1 MISKIPLLIIL
12 CLFCQRPVQAA
23 TSEDKELHVVL
34 RQIGHRLLLSS
45 GDSTSRVL
53 PVKKINDNTFEISF
67 EKQIHV
73 TADSLYKIV
82 EKELSGAGFWE
93 FVAELKEC
101 TTQEVFLS
109 FMISRSRDTIT
120 PCGGRNLPVGC
131 YKVEITIL
139 KKSNLMWMVWLF
151 LPLILVPVA
160 TYMMVKNKKSPIDQT
175 NNEEVRSIGSYLL
188 DINEKKLLHP
198 EKNEILTDKEFRL
211 LTLLLEKKD
220 EVLNRDFLMNEIWAA
235 GGLIVVSKNLDVLV
249 SKIRKKLSLDE
260 RIKITSVHGVG
271 YKLEISE

>member
-12 CLFCQRPVQAA
+12 CLFCHRPVQAA

-45 GDSTSRVL
+45 GDSTSRVF
-53 PVKKINDNTFEISF
+53 PVKEINDNTFEISF
-67 EKQIHV
+67 ENQIHI

-139 KKSNLMWMVWLF
+139 KKSNMMWMVWLF

-160 TYMMVKNKKSPIDQT
+160 TYMLTKNKKSPVDQT

-188 DINEKKLLHP
+188 DIKEKKLLHN
-198 EKNEILTDKEFRL
+198 EKNEMLTDKEMRL
-211 LTLLLEKKD
+211 LILLLEKKD

-271 YKLEISE
+271 YKLEVSE